1 MAREV
6 VARKVPYSME
16 AEQSVLG
23 CILISNVV
31 ASELCTRHT
40 KEDFYSEVHK
50 TIFEA
55 MQKLVAKSQP
65 VDYVTLV
72 SELEKAGKLDDIG
85 GMNYITTLT
94 NTVPTASNFEHYSQI
109 LTENSKLRKLLE
121 MGNTIVSK
129 AYDSENPNDI
139 IDYIETTLTDIAT
152 QKQKGLIHIS
162 EGVEVVSK
170 KFEAIAKDPNAVNGL
185 KTGFY
190 ALDKNFNGG
199 LQKGDL
205 VLVAARPGVG
215 KTSFAMNVVTNCAL
229 QSGATCAVFSLEMP
243 KEQLAQRVLCSVA
256 SVNMEKALKGELTS
270 EDWTAL
276 WEGRQK
282 FLESKIY
289 VDDSSLIT
297 VGQLKN
303 ECMKLK
309 REKGL
314 DLVMIDYVQLMN
326 GATNGKSAEN
336 RQQEISTI
344 TRNLKIA
351 AKELNVPIILLSQLS
366 RAVEQRTDHRPMLAD
381 LRESGAIEQDADI
394 VMFIYN
400 PDMYTAPDAPK
411 PGIVDLIVAKHR
423 NGGLDTIKLK
433 FMKEFTTFM
442 SLSSDADAASLERAM
457 PQMPQRT
464 KSLTPVEVP
473 EDIVPIQDSG
483 LVDDIFK

>member
-1 MAREV
+1 MAREI
-6 VARKVPYSME
+6 VARKVPYSIE

-31 ASELCTRHT
+31 ASELCNRH
-40 KEDFYSEVHK
+40 KRDDFYSEIHK
-50 TIFEA
+50 TIFDA
-55 MQKLVAKSQP
+55 MQTLVAKNQP

-72 SELEKAGKLDDIG
+72 SELEKNGKLDEIG

-94 NTVPTASNFEHYSQI
+94 NAVPTASNFEHYSHI

-129 AYDSENPNDI
+129 AYDNEETSTI
-139 IDYIETTLTDIAT
+139 VDYIEKTLTDIAT
-152 QKQKGLIHIS
+152 QKEVGLQHIIG
-162 EGVEVVSK
+162 GVETVSK
-170 KFEAIAKDPNAVNGL
+170 KFEAIAKDPNAVSGL

-205 VLVAARPGVG
+205 VLLAARPGVG
-215 KTSFAMNVVTNCAL
+215 KTSLAMNIVTNCAL
-229 QSGATCAVFSLEMP
+229 QSKAVCAVFSLEMP

-256 SVNMEKALKGELTS
+256 TVDMEKALKGELS
-270 EDWTAL
+270 AEDWTAL
-276 WEGRQK
+276 WEAKQC
-282 FLESKIY
+282 FVDSSIY
-289 VDDSSLIT
+289 VDDSSIIT
-297 VGQLKN
+297 VGQIKN
-303 ECMKLK
+303 ECLKLK

-326 GATNGKSAEN
+326 SATGGKNAEN
-336 RQQEISTI
+336 RQQEISNI

-400 PDMYTAPDAPK
+400 PDMYSLPDAPK
-411 PGIVDLIVAKHR
+411 PGIVDLIIAKHR
-423 NGGLDTIKLK
+423 NGSLDTIRLK
-433 FMKEFTTFM
+433 FMREFTTFM
-442 SLSSDADAASLERAM
+442 SLSSDADAGSLEKSM
-457 PQMPQRT
+457 P
-464 KSLTPVEVP
+464 TPRPKPKTDVEVP
-473 EDIVPIQDSG
+473 PDIVPMAESG
-483 LVDDIFK
+483 VADDIFK

>member
-1 MAREV
+1 MAIEV

-40 KEDFYSEVHK
+40 KDDFYSEVHK

-55 MQKLVAKSQP
+55 MQKLVEKSQP

-72 SELEKAGKLDDIG
+72 SELEKVGKLNDIG
-85 GMNYITTLT
+85 GLDYITTLT
-94 NTVPTASNFEHYSQI
+94 NVVPTASNFEHYSEI

-121 MGNTIVSK
+121 MGNNIVSK
-129 AYDSENPNDI
+129 SYDSEAPSSI
-139 IDYIETTLTDIAT
+139 VDYIETTLTNIAT
-152 QKQKGLIHIS
+152 QKKKGLVHIS
-162 EGVEVVSK
+162 QGIETIK
-170 KFEAIAKDPNAVNGL
+170 DKFEDINKNPNAVTGL

-256 SVNMEKALKGELTS
+256 CVNMEKALKGELNT

-276 WEGRQK
+276 YEAKQK
-282 FLESKIY
+282 FEDSNIY
-289 VDDSSLIT
+289 VDDSSIIT
-297 VGQLKN
+297 AGQIKN

-326 GATNGKSAEN
+326 SATNGKTQEN
-336 RQQEISTI
+336 RQQEISNI

-351 AKELNVPIILLSQLS
+351 AKELDVPIILLSQLS

-400 PDMYTAPDAPK
+400 PDMYASPDAPK

-433 FMKEFTTFM
+433 FMKEYTTFM
-442 SLSSDADAASLERAM
+442 SLSSDSDAGSLERSM
-457 PQMPQRT
+457 PNFAQ
-464 KSLTPVEVP
+464 KSKPKTPVNVP
-473 EDIVPIQDSG
+473 EDIVPIQDSD

>member
-1 MAREV
+1 MAREI
-6 VARKVPYSME
+6 VARKVPYSIE
-16 AEQSVLG
+16 AEQPVLG

-31 ASELCTRHT
+31 ASELCARHKT
-40 KEDFYSEVHK
+40 DDFYSDVHK

-55 MQKLVAKSQP
+55 MQKLVAKNQP

-72 SELEKAGKLDDIG
+72 SELEKANKLDEIG

-94 NTVPTASNFEHYSQI
+94 NAVPTASNFEHYSQI

-121 MGNTIVSK
+121 MGNSIVAKS
-129 AYDSENPNDI
+129 YDSEDPNSI
-139 IDYIETTLTDIAT
+139 IDFVEQTLTDIAT
-152 QKQKGLIHIS
+152 QKEKGLIHIK
-162 EGVEVVSK
+162 EGVETVSK
-170 KFEAIAKDPNAVNGL
+170 KFESIAKDPNAITGL

-256 SVNMEKALKGELTS
+256 TVNMEKALKGELTS
-270 EDWTAL
+270 EDWSAL
-276 WEGRQK
+276 WEAKQK
-282 FLESKIY
+282 FIESKIY

-303 ECMKLK
+303 ECLKLK

-326 GATNGKSAEN
+326 TATGGKGQEN
-336 RQQEISTI
+336 RQQEISNI
-344 TRNLKIA
+344 TRNLKIV
-351 AKELNVPIILLSQLS
+351 AKELDVPIILLSQLS
-366 RAVEQRTDHRPMLAD
+366 RAVEQRVDHRPMLAD

-400 PDMYTAPDAPK
+400 PDMYSAPDAPK

-433 FMKEFTTFM
+433 FMKEYTTFM
-442 SLSSDADAASLERAM
+442 SLSSDADAGSLERSM
-457 PQMPQRT
+457 PQMHQ
-464 KSLTPVEVP
+464 KSKPTNPVDVP
-473 EDIVPIQDSG
+473 PDIVPMAESG